1 MPEQTGIAKDAW
13 LDFLWLELTN
23 KCNLSRVHC
32 YQRRR
37 TLAVCRMP
45 WPGPRRLG
53 ARSWLAR
60 FKRQLTAL

>member
-37 TLAVCRMP
+37 TLAV
-45 WPGPRRLG
+45 
-53 ARSWLAR
+53 
-60 FKRQLTAL
+60 